1 MDLQAILDA
10 TDSSEDEDEIYQV
23 PMGLMMP
30 PPATTKSPQK
40 SRRPPVS
47 SSETPPSRS
56 YNDRHVNNLASP
68 AATATS
74 ALSFLTSGTPPTSSG
89 NIDLEQI
96 LREDDD
102 DSSSDGYNS
111 SSYRNH
117 HVYTSTSSS
126 HAGSS
131 STSHQ
136 YHT

>member
-30 PPATTKSPQK
+30 PPATKSPQK

-89 NIDLEQI
+89 NIDLDNEEQI
-96 LREDDD
+96 RAKIDAEKEREREH
-102 DSSSDGYNS
+102 GGQGK
-111 SSYRNH
+111 
-117 HVYTSTSSS
+117 
-126 HAGSS
+126 AA
-131 STSHQ
+131 
-136 YHT
+136 